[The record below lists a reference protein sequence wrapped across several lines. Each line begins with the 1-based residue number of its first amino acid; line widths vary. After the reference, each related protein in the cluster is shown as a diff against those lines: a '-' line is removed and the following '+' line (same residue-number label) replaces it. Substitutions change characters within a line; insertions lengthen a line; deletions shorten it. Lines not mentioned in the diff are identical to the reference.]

1 MSLHERLEKIR
12 SLPVPQNEE
21 SAKFQI
27 LAPILQD
34 LGWDPYG
41 PEVLYEHPVGGGGG
55 GRVDIALRASGRIF
69 AMIEAKAPNSNLGNH
84 VPQVLGYAFHEGVD
98 ICVLTT
104 GLEWWLY
111 LPREPGDPAKRRF
124 AILHLANDPLERL
137 SDDLAVFLSKD
148 TLVSGQAVQQAKLV
162 LKASLETARLNKE
175 IPGIWEQMLST
186 PDDEL
191 VELVSKR
198 VYEITNLRP
207 AHDQVVEAL
216 QRAPQ
221 PSISKSN
228 PKPTVLSAPEFSD
241 ARTTSRR
248 SQKKKSP
255 TSIDLWGQSHPIGMW
270 KDVTCK
276 VAELLYDRHSHE
288 FHKML
293 ELRGRMHPY
302 VAQDPQK
309 LKVAKPNSYYQ
320 VGSTGYYID
329 IHLSAD
335 HCVKRAQLF
344 LDCFGYSS
352 SELIINF
359 D

>member
-27 LAPILQD
+27 LAPVLQD

-41 PEVLYEHPVGGGGG
+41 PEVLFEHPVGGKGS
-55 GRVDIALRASGRIF
+55 GRVDIALKRSGRIY
-69 AMIEAKAPNSNLGNH
+69 AMIEAKAPNSNLSNH
-84 VPQVLGYAFHEGVD
+84 VTQVLGYAFHEGVD

-111 LPREPGDPAKRRF
+111 LPRESGDPAKRRF
-124 AILHLANDPLERL
+124 SVLHLMNDPIDRL
-137 SDDLAVFLSKD
+137 SDDLEVFLSKEA
-148 TLVSGQAVQQAKLV
+148 LVSGQAVQRAKLV

-175 IPGIWEQMLST
+175 IPGIWEQMLSK

-198 VYEITNLRP
+198 VYENTNLRP
-207 AHDQVVEAL
+207 ANDQVIEAL
-216 QRAPQ
+216 QRSPQ
-221 PSISKSN
+221 PSILKSN
-228 PKPTVLSAPEFSD
+228 PKTTVPLAPIVAD
-241 ARTTSRR
+241 TRTSSRR
-248 SQKKKSP
+248 SERKQSP
-255 TSIDLWGQSHPIGMW
+255 TSFELWGQSHQIRMW
-270 KDVTCK
+270 KEITCK
-276 VAELLYDRHSHE
+276 VAELLYDRHPHE

-302 VAQDPQK
+302 VAQDPQE
-309 LKVAKPNSYYQ
+309 LKVAKPNSYHQ
-320 VGSTGYYID
+320 IGSTGYYID

-352 SELIINF
+352 SELKINF